1 MKTSSK
7 LAKFFDNALSND
19 ARTALITSANGEYT
33 VYGRYYIKPYN
44 NEYVVRDIKSDRR
57 IVLGT
62 LKHAMSWCT
71 LIDCNKYSEAMRL
84 ERLDLKL
91 VSLQLDMVIHRK
103 LIKSVNN
110 HDKLVCVIKLQEDSY
125 KKKEVL
131 LAIEDIINKSKR
143 LQERRF
149 QKPKRNKFSYR

>member
-7 LAKFFDNALSND
+7 LAKFFDNALVND

-33 VYGRYYIKPYN
+33 VYGRYCIKPYN
-44 NEYVVRDIKSDRR
+44 NEYVVHDIKSNRQ
-57 IVLGT
+57 IILGT

-71 LIDCNKYSEAMRL
+71 LIDCNRYSEAMRL

-103 LIKSVNN
+103 LIRSVNN
-110 HDKLVCVIKLQEDSY
+110 HEKLICVIKLQEDSF